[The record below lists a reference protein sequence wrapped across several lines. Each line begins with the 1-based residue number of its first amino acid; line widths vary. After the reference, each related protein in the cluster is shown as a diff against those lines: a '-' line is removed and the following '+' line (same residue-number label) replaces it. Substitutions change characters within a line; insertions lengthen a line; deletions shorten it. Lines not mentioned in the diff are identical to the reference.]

1 MAQCK
6 TAVSLLQTHWRYC
19 RAALNHRYI
28 DGCHRNV
35 ATSSLT
41 NMSLLDFF
49 CKNLSLLQYIIL
61 YKKYIKTLLNL
72 SLHNNSKMSIISREI
87 WALNIIAFW
96 FIDATKRRRS
106 WATLVEVMACCLPA
120 PSINL
125 NQYWAVMSSGI
136 QLTTI
141 SEEMHKISVIE
152 ICLEINS
159 LRPNDAYTWMCQ

>member
-19 RAALNHRYI
+19 RAAVSHRYI
-28 DGCHRNV
+28 DGCHRND

-41 NMSLLDFF
+41 NTSLLRFF
-49 CKNLSLLQYIIL
+49 CKNLSLLQYIIS
-61 YKKYIKTLLNL
+61 YKRYIKNILNL
-72 SLHNNSKMSIISREI
+72 GLHNNSKRSTISHKI
-87 WALNIIAFW
+87 WALNINSFR
-96 FIDATKRRRS
+96 FIDSTKRRRS
-106 WATLVEVMACCLPA
+106 WPTLVEVMACCLPA

-141 SEEMHKISVIE
+141 SEGMHKISVIE
-152 ICLEINS
+152 MCFEINS